1 MGSCAFIQS
10 NRLDNQEKKC
20 IVFFSILAVMAV
32 LMIVG
37 TVELINDFEER
48 SKGNMKIFS

>member
-1 MGSCAFIQS
+1 MKRF
-10 NRLDNQEKKC
+10 L
-20 IVFFSILAVMAV
+20 FSILVVMAV

-48 SKGNMKIFS
+48 SKGNMKIFSYFCRRNDKI